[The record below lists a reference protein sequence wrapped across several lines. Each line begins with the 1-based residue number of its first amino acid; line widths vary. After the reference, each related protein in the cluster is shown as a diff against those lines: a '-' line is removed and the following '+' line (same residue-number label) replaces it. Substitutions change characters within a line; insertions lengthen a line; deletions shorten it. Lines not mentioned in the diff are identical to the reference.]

1 MTENAQNTKR
11 ICIGKIADAHG
22 VKGLVK
28 VKILADNMD
37 LFGETLFISETGDET
52 LGLSLQNSTNKFW
65 IAHIDGIAD
74 RDAALALKG
83 TQLFI
88 DRETLPEAQDGEFY
102 HTDLIGLSVEDD
114 QGTVLGSVAAVQNY
128 GAGDLLEIKPANGPA
143 FLIPFADDYVPHI
156 TKEKV
161 VIHIPEGLLPS

>member
-1 MTENAQNTKR
+1 MTQDLQDTQR
-11 ICIGKIADAHG
+11 ICIAKIADAHG

-28 VKILADNMD
+28 VKILADNLD
-37 LFGETLFISETGDET
+37 LFGETLFISETGDKT
-52 LGLSLQNSTNKFW
+52 LQLSLQNSTNKYW
-65 IAHIDGIAD
+65 IAYIDGVMD

-83 TQLFI
+83 TQLFV
-88 DRETLPEAQDGEFY
+88 DRTALPEAQEGEFY
-102 HTDLIGLSVEDD
+102 HADLIGLKAEDD
-114 QGTVLGSVAAVQNY
+114 QGTVLGTVIAVQNY
-128 GAGDLLEIKPANGPA
+128 GAGDLLEIKPPSEPA